1 MELNKTYI
9 YENASLKDAVTSI
22 NQSGLGTV
30 FIVNKSIKPVGILTD
45 GDIRKALLLDNN
57 LSIPVTNIMNKD
69 FIKMG
74 YKDNYHDILKKISN
88 EIKVI
93 PLVNDED
100 ILVDYA
106 TKDYISFI
114 PIAKPLLGNEELSNV
129 IDCIQSGWISSQGS
143 YVDKFEKEFSNFHNN
158 LYSLSVS
165 NGSVA
170 LHLALVS
177 LGIGEG
183 DGVIVPNLTFAA
195 TINSIIHAGAT
206 PIIID
211 VEHDTWNIDL
221 KKAED
226 HINLNT
232 KAIMPVHLYGNP
244 SNMKNINY
252 LAKKYNLFVIEDCAE
267 AIGSKTDN
275 KLMGTYGD
283 ASTFS
288 FFGNKT
294 ITTGEGGMIL
304 FKKKEYYNKAKI
316 LRDHGMNPKIKYW
329 HDFVGFNYR
338 LTNIQASIGAAQLK
352 RVNEFVSKKRE
363 ISNKY
368 EKFFSNYNFIKTQKI
383 NQRDYSS
390 YWLFSFMILENAPVS
405 KEKCVLIL
413 KSKGID
419 TRPIFYPL
427 HKMKIYTKY
436 RKGKMSNSKFISKHG
451 ISLPTHL
458 DLSNGQI
465 EYILESLKEIFQ
477 IK

>member
-9 YENASLKDAVTSI
+9 YETASLKDAVTSI

-30 FIVNKSIKPVGILTD
+30 FIVNKNIKPIGILTD
-45 GDIRKALLLDNN
+45 GDIRKALLIDNN

-74 YKDNYHDILKKISN
+74 YKDNYHDILSKISN

-100 ILVDYA
+100 VLVEYA

-114 PIAKPLLGNEELSNV
+114 PIAKPILGNEELSNV
-129 IDCIQSGWISSQGS
+129 IDCVQSGWISSQGS
-143 YVDKFEKEFSNFHNN
+143 YVDKFEKEFSKFHNN

-183 DGVIVPNLTFAA
+183 DEVLVPDLTFAA
-195 TINSIIHAGAT
+195 SINSIIHAGAT
-206 PIIID
+206 PVIID
-211 VEHDTWNIDL
+211 VEKDTWNIDP
-221 KKAED
+221 KKAEEN
-226 HINLNT
+226 INFNT

-244 SNMKNINY
+244 SKMENINS
-252 LAKKYNLFVIEDCAE
+252 LAKKHSLLVIEDCAE
-267 AIGSKTDN
+267 AIGSKTSN
-275 KLMGTYGD
+275 KLMGTFGD

-304 FKKKEYYNKAKI
+304 FKKKEDYNKAKI

-329 HDFVGFNYR
+329 HDFIGFNYR
-338 LTNIQASIGAAQLK
+338 LTNIQASIGTAQLK
-352 RVNEFVSKKRE
+352 RLNEFVLKKRE
-363 ISNKY
+363 ISKKY
-368 EKFFSNYNFIKTQKI
+368 ENFFSTYNFIETQKI
-383 NQRDYSS
+383 SKRDYSS
-390 YWLFSFMILENAPVS
+390 YWLFSFMILKNSPVS
-405 KEKCVLIL
+405 KEKCMSIL

-419 TRPIFYPL
+419 TRPVFYPL
-427 HKMKIYTKY
+427 HEMEIYKKY
-436 RKGKMSNSKFISKHG
+436 RKGIISNSKFVSKYG

-458 DLSNGQI
+458 DLSEGQI

-477 IK
+477 TK